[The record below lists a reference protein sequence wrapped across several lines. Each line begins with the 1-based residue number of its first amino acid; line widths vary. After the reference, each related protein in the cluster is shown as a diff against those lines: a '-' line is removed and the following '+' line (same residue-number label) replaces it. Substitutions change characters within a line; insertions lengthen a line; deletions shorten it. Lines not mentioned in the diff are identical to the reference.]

1 VTNNTYFLIIK
12 KVVGGWEEKKL
23 ILTTS
28 LCEDLE
34 ESEVGQFG
42 GFSPLAKFP
51 EFSAYKFSWIF
62 CIKLRRFSY
71 ILP

>member
-1 VTNNTYFLIIK
+1 MTNNTYFFIIK

-28 LCEDLE
+28 LCEDLG

-42 GFSPLAKFP
+42 GFSPGAKIP
-51 EFSAYKFSWIF
+51 EFSAFKFSWIF